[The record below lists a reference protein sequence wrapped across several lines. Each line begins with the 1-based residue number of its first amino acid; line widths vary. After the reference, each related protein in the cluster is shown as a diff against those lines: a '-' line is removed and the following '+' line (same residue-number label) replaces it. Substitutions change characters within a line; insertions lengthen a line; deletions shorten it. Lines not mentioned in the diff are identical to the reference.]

1 MSLDNIDAAT
11 FNNLFITRLD
21 TADGLEKAAQAG
33 GAFVRERLRELAFSR
48 AILPPEYVTKADC
61 DRSVN
66 HDTLVKIVDIEAQ
79 SSAAAVNFRG
89 KALDRYIEGDR
100 YELPFYKIESD
111 KFSKSEGELL
121 AYNYPVTKVIEDNSV
136 KDIQGVEDSK
146 FLEAA
151 QAITTSTGKEI
162 GTAGPISR
170 AALVSAFKLI
180 DEDELAVGCIL
191 MHKSD
196 WDDWLTQPATD
207 IGSQLA
213 GEVTV
218 NGYKYNTI
226 LGHKLVVT
234 IKTSIVPPGTIWVF
248 TEPKY
253 LGNFFIL
260 NDTKFYIEKRG
271 DMISWQTWEYIAA
284 GFGNI
289 RAIAKLTLT

>member
-1 MSLDNIDAAT
+1 MSFDNVDAAT

-21 TADGLEKAAQAG
+21 TGDGIEKAAAAG

-61 DRSVN
+61 QRSVN
-66 HDTLVKIVDIEAQ
+66 HDTLVKIVDIEPQ
-79 SSAAAVNFRG
+79 STAAAVNFRG

-100 YELPFYKIESD
+100 YELAFFKVESD

-121 AYNYPVTKVIEDNSV
+121 AYDFPVTKVIEDNSV
-136 KDIQGVEDSK
+136 KDIQSVEDTK
-146 FLEAA
+146 FIEAA
-151 QAITTSTGKEI
+151 EAIVTSTGKTVT
-162 GTAGPISR
+162 TAGPIDR
-170 AALVSAFKLI
+170 AALVSAFKQI

-207 IGSQLA
+207 VGDHLA
-213 GEVTV
+213 SEVTV

-226 LGHKLVVT
+226 LGHKLIVT
-234 IKTSIVPPGTIWVF
+234 IKTSIVPPGTIWIF

-253 LGNFFIL
+253 LGNFYIL

-271 DMISWQTWEYIAA
+271 DMITWQTWEYIAE

-289 RAIAKLTLT
+289 RSIAKLVLT